1 MTVVG
6 CQSAP
11 ETQPATGGSGSD
23 LSQAG
28 SGGADK
34 TSKTSSNTG
43 GKKTGGSSSGGSSV
57 GGSKAGTSSS
67 GGASNEGGT
76 TSGSGNTGG
85 TLSGGT
91 SAGGVHTGGSGVG
104 GSMNSGGTKA
114 TTTTQNVVTL
124 SAQSVTAT
132 VVGIHGDDLALSIK
146 GTQTVVGDLLA
157 AQVTLLDASSN
168 AITFFDTNQDGI
180 SDPGPGSLVFDAAPT
195 ATSFTGTGTIAK
207 AGLLGSLS
215 KVSVKLIDING
226 GTSNLVTA
234 NVTQQPILTEGAS
247 CDPKGITNR
256 CANTTGCIGAT
267 PKCTTPIVPTI
278 DKFAYLST
286 ASGGYAIVSGTDMAS
301 PLASVFVE
309 FLDGSGAPVGF
320 DTTGSGS
327 KDFSFTSSNGITNY
341 SGVFLWK
348 INPSSDFVAAVAQLK
363 LTLTDQESKNS
374 TPVTA
379 VKAAIPVRNDGAACD
394 TRGFDVC
401 STNSLCWPGTTAN
414 SGTCQTISSKQNASC
429 TAATTLS
436 LGNGTVRTAGRFSS
450 VSLWTPPVECST
462 PSSLTAP
469 DTVVHL
475 KLTTN
480 VSNLTI
486 STKTPETNVAT
497 VVYVLDSC
505 VGTPTADKCSDR
517 PLVPPS
523 ADAEL
528 TLTDVPAGDYYVI
541 LENLD
546 YRAGSYGLIVI
557 AQ

>member
-1 MTVVG
+1 LG
-6 CQSAP
+6 
-11 ETQPATGGSGSD
+11 
-23 LSQAG
+23 
-28 SGGADK
+28 
-34 TSKTSSNTG
+34 
-43 GKKTGGSSSGGSSV
+43 
-57 GGSKAGTSSS
+57 GTS
-67 GGASNEGGT
+67 
-76 TSGSGNTGG
+76 TSSGNTGG

-91 SAGGVHTGGSGVG
+91 SSGGVHSGGSGVG
-104 GSMNSGGTKA
+104 GSTGSGGSKA
-114 TTTTQNVVTL
+114 TTTTQVVVTL
-124 SAQSVTAT
+124 SAQSVTAS

-146 GTQTVVGDLLA
+146 GTQTAVGDVLA

-168 AITFFDTNQDGI
+168 AITFFDTNQDGVA
-180 SDPGPGSLVFDAAPT
+180 DPGSGSLVFDTAPT
-195 ATSFTGTGTIAK
+195 VTSFTGTGTIAK

-256 CANTTGCIGAT
+256 CAITTGCTGTT

-286 ASGGYAIVSGTDMAS
+286 ASGGYAIVSGSDMAS

-363 LTLTDQESKNS
+363 LTLTDEESKNS

-379 VKAAIPVRNDGAACD
+379 VKAAIPVRSDGAACD
-394 TRGFDVC
+394 TRGFDAC
-401 STNSLCWPGTTAN
+401 STNSLCWPGTSAN
-414 SGTCQTISSKQNASC
+414 SGMCQTISSKQNASC

-450 VSLWTPPVECST
+450 VSLWTPPVDCST

-475 KLTTN
+475 KLTAN

-505 VGTPTADKCSDR
+505 VGTPTIEKCSDR

-528 TLTDVPAGDYYVI
+528 ALTDVPAGDYYVI

-546 YRAGSYGLIVI
+546 YRAGSYGLIVTS
-557 AQ
+557 Q